1 MIELLENNPLLL
13 LFAIAALGYLLG
25 QLRFGGVSLGVS
37 AVLFSAL
44 FLAPSARACGCPII
58 QQLGLAI
65 FLYLLGLSS
74 GRSFASLRGP
84 GLRESLFAGAAVVL
98 AALVVAL
105 VAVGFGFGPAVGTG
119 LFTGSFTNAASLA
132 AMREIHQGHG
142 PA

>member
-44 FLAPSARACGCPII
+44 FFGALSPRMRVPEII

-65 FLYLLGLSS
+65 FL
-74 GRSFASLRGP
+74 
-84 GLRESLFAGAAVVL
+84 
-98 AALVVAL
+98 
-105 VAVGFGFGPAVGTG
+105 
-119 LFTGSFTNAASLA
+119 
-132 AMREIHQGHG
+132 
-142 PA
+142 